1 MLNISLFYDVLS
13 SFYFGC
19 VMFVSLC
26 ILNSK
31 SVEQKTAERSYQRK
45 ESNQL
50 NVRRKKA

>member
-19 VMFVSLC
+19 VMFVSYC

-31 SVEQKTAERSYQRK
+31 SVEQKLQK
-45 ESNQL
+45 EAINE
-50 NVRRKKA
+50 KKVID